1 MAQALLIA
9 GSASG
14 QGKTSYTC
22 ALAHRLRT
30 LGERVRA
37 FKVGPD
43 FIDPG
48 FLQAVTGAP
57 VHNLDL
63 WMVGEQRCAQLLADA
78 GQQADWLLIEGAM
91 GLYDGQPSGADL
103 AAQLGVPVLAVLDA
117 GAMAETFGAVALGL
131 EAYGRHRMLQ
141 WVGAAANRVAGNA
154 HARMLRDSLPT
165 ELPWA
170 GYLQRCEPLLPERH
184 LGLVQAEEM
193 RAHLGTVWNALD
205 AALHLEIATLRAVP
219 PWRNPLTPETPAT
232 VDATMLHGRTIA
244 IARDAAFS
252 FCYEANLDTLSRLG
266 ARLVHF
272 SPLADDPVPPQAD
285 AVYLPGGYPELH
297 AAQLSLSTR
306 FLRSLRAC
314 HEARRPIV
322 AECGGMMVCA
332 RTLRDAQG
340 REHPMAGL
348 LDATAVMGERLA
360 GIGLHSWRL
369 PHGELRGHVFHYG
382 RLEVHAPLT
391 PAALTQPRR
400 YGGPEA
406 IYREGSLTASFFHAY
421 FASQPHAAAALFG
434 A

>member
-14 QGKTSYTC
+14 QGKTTFAC
-22 ALAHRLRT
+22 ALAHRLMAQ
-30 LGERVRA
+30 GERVRA

-48 FLQAVTGAP
+48 FLREVTGAA

-63 WMVGEQRCAQLLADA
+63 WMVGEQRCAQLLAEA
-78 GQQADWLLIEGAM
+78 SREADWLLIEGAM
-91 GLYDGQPSGADL
+91 GLYDGQPSPADL
-103 AAQLGVPVLAVLDA
+103 AAQLAVPILAVLDA

-131 EAYGRHRMLQ
+131 ESYGRPRMLH
-141 WVGAAANRVAGNA
+141 WAGVAANRVAGSA
-154 HARMLRDSLPT
+154 HARMLRDSLPP

-170 GYLQRCEPLLPERH
+170 GYLHHCEAVLPERQ
-184 LGLVQAEEM
+184 LGLVQAQEM
-193 RAHLGTVWNALD
+193 RSQLGEVWTALD
-205 AALHLEIATLRAVP
+205 AALHLEIAALRAVP
-219 PWRNPLTPETPAT
+219 PWRNPLAPRACLAASGP
-232 VDATMLHGRTIA
+232 VLQGRTVA
-244 IARDAAFS
+244 VAQDLAFS
-252 FCYEANLDTLSRLG
+252 FCYESNLDTLARLG
-266 ARLVHF
+266 ARIVSF
-272 SPLADDPVPPQAD
+272 SPLADEPVPPQAN

-297 AAQLSLSTR
+297 AGRLARCER
-306 FLRSLRAC
+306 FLHSLRAC

-340 REHPMAGL
+340 RDHPMAGL

-360 GIGLHSWRL
+360 GIGLHSWHL
-369 PHGELRGHVFHYG
+369 PQGELRGHVFHYG
-382 RLEVHAPLT
+382 RLEVHAPLA
-391 PAALTQPRR
+391 PSALTQPRR

-406 IYREGSLTASFFHAY
+406 VYREGSLTASFFHAY
-421 FASQPHAAAALFG
+421 FASHPEAAATLFG